1 MTPEDLNAIDDVED
15 EVNEKFSELLEHHG
29 YMAVVAGAALA
40 LAGLALDLPPDEEI
54 TEDEQAA
61 LQKLFEQLSEPLK
74 AVING
79 RMKAMGMDGM
89 VAPN

>member
-1 MTPEDLNAIDDVED
+1 MTPEDINSIDDVED
-15 EVNEKFSELLEHHG
+15 EVNERFAELLEQHG
-29 YMAVVAGAALA
+29 YMAVVAGTALA

-61 LQKLFEQLSEPLK
+61 LQKLFGQLSEPLK

-79 RMKAMGMDGM
+79 RMKAMGIDG
-89 VAPN
+89 ALAAN

>member
-1 MTPEDLNAIDDVED
+1 MTPEDINSIDDVED
-15 EVNEKFSELLEHHG
+15 EVNERFAELLEQHG
-29 YMAVVAGAALA
+29 YMAVVAGTALA

-61 LQKLFEQLSEPLK
+61 LQKLFGQLSEPLK

-79 RMKAMGMDGM
+79 RMKAMGIDS
-89 VAPN
+89 ALAAN